1 MKKILLYI
9 FTTIILFA
17 QAEYNPKYILKKQ
30 ILETK
35 KHPTIVS
42 DTLIKSPTKDTTA
55 LIKPIKNKQN
65 VLEIIILYKLYFI
78 YAGIIIILLIT
89 FLIVIMYLKNSKSK
103 RKIKKIEYI
112 RDGRIIPEYN
122 KQLIKF
128 RKKLPDSDFV
138 KTDKKEIL
146 QQNAKE
152 IGVTVGELELAS
164 KIKKLKDKKN
174 NPKKKK

>member
-1 MKKILLYI
+1 
-9 FTTIILFA
+9 
-17 QAEYNPKYILKKQ
+17 
-30 ILETK
+30 
-35 KHPTIVS
+35 
-42 DTLIKSPTKDTTA
+42 
-55 LIKPIKNKQN
+55 
-65 VLEIIILYKLYFI
+65 
-78 YAGIIIILLIT
+78 
-89 FLIVIMYLKNSKSK
+89 MYLKNSKSK

-138 KTDKKEIL
+138 RTDKKEIL